1 MYFYADFS
9 VHLSKSQLVRKIQ
22 SKSLSIWC
30 VVGVVSTFCNFF
42 YTYRLSMVA
51 LTSYYWVRWHPSR
64 TILRTV
70 SADRTS
76 LFFSSPFSFPLTRLS
91 SPEERGARDQRAS
104 ALSEREVFRY
114 EGVTRYIGTEGD
126 AFVLFIFIL
135 SLFFAPNSR
144 TQEKTATSGETE
156 LQTDDFNRLFLND
169 IALFVINRWTLS
181 EG

>member
-1 MYFYADFS
+1 MSSRANINELMHFHSADFS
-9 VHLSKSQLVRKIQ
+9 VHLSESQLVRKIQ

-76 LFFSSPFSFPLTRLS
+76 LFFFPPPFLFRWLACLCQKK
-91 SPEERGARDQRAS
+91 EEREISEHRRFQSAS
-104 ALSEREVFRY
+104 RY
-114 EGVTRYIGTEGD
+114 EGVTWYIGTEGD

-144 TQEKTATSGETE
+144 TQEETATSGEIE
-156 LQTDDFNRLFLND
+156 LQTDA
-169 IALFVINRWTLS
+169 ISIYFVTIS
-181 EG
+181 FCS